1 MQIPFQAKL
10 VVDLIFTLLEDQLLG
25 VYLYGSAVLGGL
37 QVNSDVDL
45 LLMVKDPLTAQQRN
59 QLTAQLMKV
68 SGRVGCKERRPI
80 ELTILRECALRPL
93 RLPPRYEYMYGEWL
107 RDELERGMIP
117 GADEDPDVAILLW
130 QARKH
135 SIALYGPPPETLLPE
150 VPLTVVFDAIRQ
162 SKPGL
167 LCTLNGDE
175 RNVLLTLTRMWYT
188 LENQT
193 IASKSSAAQ
202 WAIPHIPHSL
212 RWLIEMASDAYQG
225 LRTDEWNTHE
235 DEVHLLAD
243 WLAAQIDSYF

>member
-1 MQIPFQAKL
+1 MQIPFQAKQ
-10 VVDLIFTLLEDQLLG
+10 VVDLLFTLLEDQISG

-45 LLMVKDPLTAQQRN
+45 LLITREALTAQQRI

-80 ELTILRECALRPL
+80 ELTILHEHILQPL
-93 RLPPRYEYMYGEWL
+93 RFPPRYEYMYGEWL

-117 GADEDPDVAILLW
+117 EADEDPDVAILLW

-150 VPLTVVFDAIRQ
+150 VPLAVVLDAIRQ

-167 LCTLNGDE
+167 LRALNGDE

-193 IASKSSAAQ
+193 IASKSSAAR
-202 WAIPHIPHSL
+202 WAIARIPHSL
-212 RWLIEMASDAYQG
+212 RWLMEMASDAYQG
-225 LRTDEWNTHE
+225 LQTDEWSGHE
-235 DEVHLLAD
+235 EQVQQVAD